1 MTKPLDTNFIPSKEN
16 QFILYRSFLNLEEG
30 KKMEALLEQNNIP
43 HLLDIPRVSLSP
55 GIIGTGMNVKATL
68 KVLAQDFK
76 RIDKMIADEIRKI
89 PFSELKEH
97 PLQECSEEDLYEIL
111 LKPEEW
117 NIENR
122 TMAQIILTNRGKD
135 ISEEEVERIKTERL
149 HQIRKGKEGSIR
161 FMLFFLICLTYSLF
175 TNTIPLSILFGMAM
189 GAYYLYSKKHDMD
202 GNSYYEYEATTR
214 LYGKVILIGSTAIFL
229 VKLAL
234 RFY

>member
-1 MTKPLDTNFIPSKEN
+1 MTKPLDTNFIPSKDN

-30 KKMEALLEQNNIP
+30 KKMEALLEENKIP
-43 HLLDIPRVSLSP
+43 HVLDIPRVSLSP
-55 GIIGTGMNVKATL
+55 DIIGTGMNIKATL

-76 RIDKMIADEIRKI
+76 RIDKMIADEIRKV
-89 PFSELKEH
+89 PFSELKGH
-97 PLQECSEEDLYEIL
+97 PLQECSVEDLYDIL

-122 TMAQIILTNRGKD
+122 TMAQIILTNRGKS

-149 HQIRKGKEGSIR
+149 HQIRKGKEGSLR
-161 FMLFFLICLTYSLF
+161 FMLFCLGCLVYSVF
-175 TNTIPLSILFGMAM
+175 TNIIPLSILFGMAM
-189 GAYYLYSKKHDMD
+189 GAYYLFAKKHDME